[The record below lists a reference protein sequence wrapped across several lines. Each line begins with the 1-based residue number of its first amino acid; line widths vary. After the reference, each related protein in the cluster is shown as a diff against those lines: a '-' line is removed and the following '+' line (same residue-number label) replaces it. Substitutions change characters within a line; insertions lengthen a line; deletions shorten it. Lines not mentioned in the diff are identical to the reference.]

1 LLLCVFREAAESVD
15 QLRLL
20 DRIAAGFKKA
30 GRIDRIREAL
40 CARDRSSSLIN
51 LFVELSTDALACD
64 DSAIRPDHIIEDRHP
79 LSFAK
84 ERDRS
89 PS

>member
-30 GRIDRIREAL
+30 GRTDKISEAL
-40 CARDRSSSLIN
+40 RARDRNVQAIAGEKKCELRGRSSPLEVANEKKTIGACWPWH
-51 LFVELSTDALACD
+51 LSPE
-64 DSAIRPDHIIEDRHP
+64 IPE
-79 LSFAK
+79 
-84 ERDRS
+84 
-89 PS
+89 